1 MWPQNRLHRSPTSWF
16 FLWFSNDFGVNV
28 IRHQNDLI
36 QQSMTSHTTSGVAS
50 PTIWSCYAN
59 ISVFIDRENN
69 RFLKKWIMMIWYL
82 HSMTKLSGWLH
93 HCSQNPQISPRKIW
107 TPEMSFPP
115 FWASDFFLKFALNEP
130 VFQAKSNKKDKNWM
144 GSDVKI
150 IINLKFSA
158 IQSSRATSYT
168 LWLILHFLKTSNLY
182 FTS

>member
-1 MWPQNRLHRSPTSWF
+1 MVSWSHQYNKLHTGLDGETGIPVGRNQHRPQKRALRGQIQARNLTVAVWPQNRLHRSPTSWF

-69 RFLKKWIMMIWYL
+69 RFLKKWIMIMIWYL

-93 HCSQNPQISPRKIW
+93 HCLMHKIHVLSILL
-107 TPEMSFPP
+107 E
-115 FWASDFFLKFALNEP
+115 AALDLCH
-130 VFQAKSNKKDKNWM
+130 VLADQTYRTIVSHIR
-144 GSDVKI
+144 V
-150 IINLKFSA
+150 
-158 IQSSRATSYT
+158 RATVS
-168 LWLILHFLKTSNLY
+168 
-182 FTS
+182 